1 MPRKSPPHLVPLTP
15 HPSRLTAYCG
25 FVQDLDRI
33 AVGVGEVERV
43 AAVPMALRGVHD
55 SRPAPFNLRE
65 HPVHRFRRLH
75 DEPKMVQK
83 LAASTPV
90 LSELPGWDLVQRQ
103 IVAPRAEVQIVLIWL
118 PDHPHPEE
126 P

>member
-33 AVGVGEVERV
+33 AVGVGEIERV

-55 SRPAPFNLRE
+55 SRPAPFNLLE
-65 HPVHRFRRLH
+65 HPVHRLRCIH
-75 DEPKMVQK
+75 VEPKMYQNMA
-83 LAASTPV
+83 LCSPV
-90 LSELPGWDLVQRQ
+90 LSRLQTVMS
-103 IVAPRAEVQIVLIWL
+103 
-118 PDHPHPEE
+118 
-126 P
+126 